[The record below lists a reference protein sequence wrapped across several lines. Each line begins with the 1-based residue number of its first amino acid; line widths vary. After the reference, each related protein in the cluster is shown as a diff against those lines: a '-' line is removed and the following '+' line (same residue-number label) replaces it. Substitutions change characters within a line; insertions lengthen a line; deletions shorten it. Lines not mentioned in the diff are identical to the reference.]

1 MSQRAVDAIFHAMF
15 VLCDL
20 RILFRQTA
28 PTHELDDQQAIFAK
42 TLLHQLE
49 SEVQTL
55 KEELLK

>member
-1 MSQRAVDAIFHAMF
+1 VSKRAVEAIFNAMF

-20 RILFRQTA
+20 RILLRQTA
-28 PTHELDDQQAIFAK
+28 PTHELDDDQAIFAK
-42 TLLHQLE
+42 KLLNQLE

>member
-1 MSQRAVDAIFHAMF
+1 MSKRAVNAVFSAIF

-20 RILFRQTA
+20 RMLFRQTA
-28 PTHELDDQQAIFAK
+28 PNHKLDDEQAIFAK